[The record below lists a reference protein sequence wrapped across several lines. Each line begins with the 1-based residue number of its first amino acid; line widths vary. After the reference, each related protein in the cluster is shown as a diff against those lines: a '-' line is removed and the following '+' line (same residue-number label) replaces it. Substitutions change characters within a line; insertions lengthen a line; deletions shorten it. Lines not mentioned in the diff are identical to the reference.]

1 MSKQGVKHV
10 IAALISDPI
19 FNKAFFTNKKKT
31 LRGCGFSLTKNEIK
45 ALLCLKK
52 TDVIVKLKLT
62 KPYDIIVPVK
72 IKGPPPN
79 GIIR

>member
-1 MSKQGVKHV
+1 MSRQGVKRV
-10 IAALISDPI
+10 VAALISDPI

-31 LRGCGFSLTKNEIK
+31 LRECGFSLTKNEMK

-52 TDVIVKLKLT
+52 RDVIAKLKLT

-72 IKGPPPN
+72 TKTPIPPGRP
-79 GIIR
+79 